1 MGNPQ
6 KANPE
11 HCQSHVEARFS
22 HVTGGCELLQ
32 FSKEKQPNVTPSHP
46 VSSEIQTQ
54 IFFLN
59 QVEVKPPKLS
69 DKTQEN

>member
-32 FSKEKQPNVTPSHP
+32 FSKGKQPNVTLTPSF
-46 VSSEIQTQ
+46 IRNTNAD
-54 IFFLN
+54 FFLN